1 MTKKQLITQYIEENQ
16 LQNEPKRTIAR
27 MVVRAFPEVFEQTDK
42 QINSVRRQVTSIL
55 PCNKITK
62 ENRKRVERGIE
73 ALIPKA
79 LKKGS
84 KTFKLPEG
92 TWIILNDIHFPYHDE
107 KALKTALMYAKERD
121 VDGILLN
128 GDLCDFYSISSH
140 AKKWDGV
147 DLVGEIEI
155 AQEFFSGLVEEFPKA
170 KIVWKLG
177 NHENRLFR
185 DLNKNAPYIAGLL
198 SMNFGMN
205 MGIEQFFRTKEY
217 GIEVLHDQT
226 IIDAN
231 GLLVLH
237 GHEYG
242 IGGVNPSRKMAQE
255 LKTSAIQGHLH
266 RSESYNIK
274 NGLGQDIMCATMGCL
289 CNLNADY
296 YGKAK
301 LVWVH
306 GFGMLDITQ
315 DGWAFENKIIIK
327 GNIYGN

>member
-1 MTKKQLITQYIEENQ
+1 MTKKELIRQYIEDNK
-16 LQNEPKRTIAR
+16 LHDEPKRTIAR
-27 MVVRAFPEVFEQTDK
+27 LVVRAHPEVFEQTDNE
-42 QINSVRRQVTSIL
+42 INRVRRRVTELL
-55 PCNKITK
+55 PCEKITK
-62 ENRKRVERGIE
+62 QNRRRVERGID
-73 ALIPKA
+73 ALIPSA

-84 KTFKLPEG
+84 KTYELSQA
-92 TWIILNDIHFPYHDE
+92 TWIVLNDIHFPYHDE
-107 KALKTALMYAKERD
+107 EALKTALMYAKERN

-128 GDLCDFYSISSH
+128 GDLCDFYSISTH
-140 AKKWDGV
+140 AKRWDGV
-147 DLVGEIEI
+147 DLVGEIEMV
-155 AQEFFSGLVEEFPKA
+155 QEFFAGLVDQFPNV
-170 KIVWKLG
+170 KIIWKLG

-185 DLNKNAPYIAGLL
+185 NLNKNAPYIAGLL

-205 MGIEQFFRTKEY
+205 MGIEQFFLTEQFGVKV
-217 GIEVLHDQT
+217 IHDQT

-306 GFGMLDITQ
+306 GFGMLDVT
-315 DGWAFENKIIIK
+315 DSGWAFENKIIIK
-327 GNIYGN
+327 GKIYGN